1 MASEHLKESL
11 KAGNP
16 ALGPF
21 VNVNSGALIEIAAIA
36 GFDFVIIDTEPGPL
50 DIPAAEDLCRSAK
63 GAGITPIVR
72 VRENDAP
79 QILRALDIG
88 AAGVQVPQICTKAD
102 AQAVV
107 QAAKYVPVGMR
118 GVSPYTRAARYFA
131 DGGAIFDRLNE
142 EQMIIVHI
150 EGVECLENLSEI
162 ITVEGL
168 DVIFLGPSDLSQS
181 LGIPGQV
188 HDPRVVDRMQEAAEQ
203 INGAGLSV
211 GTFADNPETAKKGID
226 AGVRYV
232 SLSVDT
238 GIYLKGCRDMVQ
250 GVRS

>member
-1 MASEHLKESL
+1 MASVSLKESL
-11 KAGNP
+11 KAGKA

-21 VNVNSGALIEIAAIA
+21 VNINSGAMLEIAALA
-36 GFDFVIIDTEPGPL
+36 GFDFVIIDTEHGPL
-50 DIPAAEDLCRSAK
+50 DIPAAEDLCRMADS
-63 GAGITPIVR
+63 AGITPIVR

-88 AAGVQVPQICTKAD
+88 AAGVQVPQICTKTD
-102 AQAVV
+102 AEAVV
-107 QAAKYVPVGMR
+107 QAAKYAPVGMR
-118 GVSPYTRAARYFA
+118 GVSPYTRAAKYFS
-131 DGGAIFDRLNE
+131 DGAAIFDRLNKD
-142 EQMIIVHI
+142 QMIIVHI
-150 EGVECLENLSEI
+150 EGVEGLENLSDI
-162 ITVEGL
+162 IIVEGL
-168 DVIFLGPSDLSQS
+168 DVIFLGPYDLSQS

-203 INGAGLSV
+203 INKAGLSV
-211 GTFADNPETAKKGID
+211 GTFADSAETARKWID

-250 GVRS
+250 GVRG